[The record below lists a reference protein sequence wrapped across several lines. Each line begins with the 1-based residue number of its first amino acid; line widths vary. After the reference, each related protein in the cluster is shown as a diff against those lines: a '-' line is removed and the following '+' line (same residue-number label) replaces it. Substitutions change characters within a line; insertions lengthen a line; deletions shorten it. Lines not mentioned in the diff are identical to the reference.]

1 LPKKE
6 KQVKQVDL
14 QYFEGVESICTW
26 CANISICSAKT
37 RDGVQEAFEE
47 LVHKVLQ
54 TPSLYVS
61 SEAKDSV
68 RVGGDSGQQD
78 SWCGGSCTVTWSLS
92 V

>member
-1 LPKKE
+1 VSRSE
-6 KQVKQVDL
+6 GL
-14 QYFEGVESICTW
+14 QFARRNSMLFIE
-26 CANISICSAKT
+26 ASAKT

-78 SWCGGSCTVTWSLS
+78 SWCGGSCTVT
-92 V
+92 